1 MKKKF
6 FSYFFYDGSITLC
19 IEKKIYVMKN
29 WKKDSPKFLNIFQQL
44 VLSQMARY
52 RMNYLL
58 NMLKI
63 IEFCGIPDAVTTK
76 IAKRRL

>member
-19 IEKKIYVMKN
+19 IEKKNLCNEKL
-29 WKKDSPKFLNIFQQL
+29 KKKFPKFLNIFQQL